1 MQVCG
6 AGRGAVAA
14 TAMPHVRR
22 RARRPRKARR
32 RRGAPARA
40 LARARAGRRGRS
52 RVDVAAARPRPPVL
66 CCSDGAGAAARR
78 TKGRRAPRFLPRRG
92 GGVARSA
99 RAQAGNLSCDNC
111 AVSGRCVLQMNY
123 WGSSFSAGSAT
134 WRVSR
139 SSSDWLVAWHTVR
152 TGSTLASTVSY
163 GLGRLWISFLS
174 RAGATA
180 RGRVEGAR
188 SLGPWWDR
196 STAPAPTPFRRSRG
210 EELQTRRARSCARA
224 GSLEGTPSKMGI
236 HFSYHRDE
244 RP

>member
-139 SSSDWLVAWHTVR
+139 SSSDWLVAWHTLR
-152 TGSTLASTVSY
+152 AGSTLASIVSY

-180 RGRVEGAR
+180 RGASMAYEFSAR
-188 SLGPWWDR
+188 GGTGTLS
-196 STAPAPTPFRRSRG
+196 SKASAPTPFRRSRG
-210 EELQTRRARSCARA
+210 EELQTSRARA
-224 GSLEGTPSKMGI
+224 GSLERTPSKMGI

>member
-1 MQVCG
+1 MVRHG
-6 AGRGAVAA
+6 SRGSRRRRAESLVG
-14 TAMPHVRR
+14 R

-123 WGSSFSAGSAT
+123 WGSTFSAGSAT

-139 SSSDWLVAWHTVR
+139 SSSDWLVAWHTLR
-152 TGSTLASTVSY
+152 AGSTLASIVSY

-180 RGRVEGAR
+180 RGRVDGVR

-196 STAPAPTPFRRSRG
+196 RVLVDGVRPHAVSTS
-210 EELQTRRARSCARA
+210 AR
-224 GSLEGTPSKMGI
+224 
-236 HFSYHRDE
+236 
-244 RP
+244 